1 MFRLDERDS
10 TAETP
15 VVGDGR
21 REMSME
27 LETQETWSYPLAPAP
42 RWPTPR
48 GLGLTGGCWCS
59 GKWLLQLL
67 LLSFR

>member
-27 LETQETWSYPLAPAP
+27 LETQETWSYSLAPAP
-42 RWPTPR
+42 PLADTSGVGTDW
-48 GLGLTGGCWCS
+48 GLLVF
-59 GKWLLQLL
+59 Q
-67 LLSFR
+67 

>member
-15 VVGDGR
+15 AVGDGR

-27 LETQETWSYPLAPAP
+27 LETQETWSYSLAPAP
-42 RWPTPR
+42 PPLADT
-48 GLGLTGGCWCS
+48 LGVGTDW
-59 GKWLLQLL
+59 WLLVFQ
-67 LLSFR
+67 